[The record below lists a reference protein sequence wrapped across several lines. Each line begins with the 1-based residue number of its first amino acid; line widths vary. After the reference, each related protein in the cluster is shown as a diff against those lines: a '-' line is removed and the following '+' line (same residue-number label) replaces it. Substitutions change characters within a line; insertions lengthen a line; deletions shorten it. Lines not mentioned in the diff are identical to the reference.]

1 MKVSKKILRIV
12 LIVCIVIG
20 VFLLGSFIKSQHTD
34 KVKQDIRESIEEQ
47 EKREQEEKKK
57 QEEQALEE
65 KRKQEEQKRLEE
77 EQKRLEEEKK
87 KEEERQK
94 LENQKLSVLKKMG
107 GKWEVSYCYNSE
119 TNESK
124 EYITNDERGLF
135 GIIADAGIDWLKSKD
150 GFLSK
155 LAGYGGEALLSG
167 NEPIYIQVDID
178 SIDLSSLG
186 YGKYYFDE
194 AVYIES
200 PDVYAHSFEWLDEK
214 GAGIGIAYYEEYK
227 DISLCEFENGQ
238 VVDNLHLFFCR

>member
-1 MKVSKKILRIV
+1 MKVFKKILRIV

-20 VFLLGSFIKSQHTD
+20 VFLIGSFIKSQHTD

-57 QEEQALEE
+57 QEEQAIEE

-94 LENQKLSVLKKMG
+94 LEKQKLNVLQKMG
-107 GKWEVSYCYNSE
+107 GEWELSYLYDGE
-119 TNESK
+119 TGK
-124 EYITNDERGLF
+124 QIEYKTKDERGLL

-155 LAGYGGEALLSG
+155 LVGYGGEALLSG
-167 NEPIYIQVDID
+167 NEPIYAQVDVN
-178 SIDLSSLG
+178 SIDLSSIG
-186 YGKYYFDE
+186 FGRYYFDKGIYVE
-194 AVYIES
+194 LSDA
-200 PDVYAHSFEWLDEK
+200 DGFKWLDENNT
-214 GAGIGIAYYEEYK
+214 GIVITYFDADKEIWLAEY
-227 DISLCEFENGQ
+227 LNGQ
-238 VVDNLHLFFCR
+238 VVDNGYFVFCRK

>member
-77 EQKRLEEEKK
+77 EKK

-94 LENQKLSVLKKMG
+94 LENQKLNVLQEMSGEWKL
-107 GKWEVSYCYNSE
+107 SYIVFLNGE
-119 TNESK
+119 NPEWI
-124 EYITNDERGLF
+124 EYKSNDERGWF
-135 GIIADAGIDWLKSKD
+135 GVLVDAGVDWLKSKD

-167 NEPIYIQVDID
+167 NEPKYLYMDTSCVDF
-178 SIDLSSLG
+178 SSFG
-186 YGKYYFDE
+186 DGKYYFNRSI
-194 AVYIES
+194 Y
-200 PDVYAHSFEWLDEK
+200 
-214 GAGIGIAYYEEYK
+214 
-227 DISLCEFENGQ
+227 EFEYTTDVNKLNYFSWLNENETGIVVIYDDELKRVSALQYLNGQ
-238 VVDNLHLFFCR
+238 LEDNGYLVFYRK